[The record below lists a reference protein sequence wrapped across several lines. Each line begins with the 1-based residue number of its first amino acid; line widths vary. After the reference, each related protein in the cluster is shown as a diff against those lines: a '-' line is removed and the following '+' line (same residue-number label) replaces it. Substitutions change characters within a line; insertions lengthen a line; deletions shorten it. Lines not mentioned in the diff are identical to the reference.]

1 MEAQV
6 LRELNKLENEVLLL
20 EKKKKEEYNLNSLHK
35 IKKKLIDI
43 SIQYEEFLFKNN
55 NNKNIDNKIKYLNK
69 NINLLNE
76 YYSLNINIKKHK
88 NLNNISLINTIF
100 LPLTLITGYFGM
112 NFSKMGNPTLK
123 KGILSINNAHE
134 FILILFLISIIS
146 TSLLFHYNMLS

>member
-1 MEAQV
+1 MEAQI

-20 EKKKKEEYNLNSLHK
+20 EKKKTEEYNLNNLHK

>member
-1 MEAQV
+1 MEAQI
-6 LRELNKLENEVLLL
+6 LRELNKLENELLLL
-20 EKKKKEEYNLNSLHK
+20 EKKKKEEYNLNNLHK

-55 NNKNIDNKIKYLNK
+55 NNKDIDNKIKYLNK